1 MRVIILISLYGILSV
16 TGYCQD
22 KETKDSIIYW
32 NKQTKLTWKDF
43 HGIRPEHEL
52 TDYGTEA
59 MAASAVE
66 ISYPAMILGKSISF
80 KVYCRFVKD
89 KSWTKDTISKKLL
102 AHEQL
107 HFDIGELYARKIR
120 QKIYLLEGQ
129 GVKNYDTY
137 KQDIDKLLEE
147 RDSTDIKYDK
157 ETLHGAIDF
166 AQQEWNEKIAKEL
179 EKLKEYAVDYEEYL
193 KDK

>member
-1 MRVIILISLYGILSV
+1 MRVFILISLYYILSV

-22 KETKDSIIYW
+22 KETKDIIYW

-43 HGIRPEHEL
+43 QGIRPEHEF
-52 TDYGTEA
+52 TDYGTEV

-66 ISYPAMILGKSISF
+66 IRYLAMILGKSISF
-80 KVYCRFVKD
+80 KVYCRFVKN
-89 KSWTKDTISKKLL
+89 KSWTKDTISQKLL

-120 QKIYLLEGQ
+120 QKIFLLKEH
-129 GVKNYDTY
+129 GVKNYDIY
-137 KQDIDKLLEE
+137 KHEIDKLLAE

-166 AQQEWNEKIAKEL
+166 AQQEWNKKIEEEL
-179 EKLKEYAVDYEEYL
+179 HELKDYAVNYDEYL
-193 KDK
+193 KDN